1 MLATKSTRIVVASVL
16 AFVGSF
22 ALAHA
27 EGAFTA
33 ASQAFATPGA
43 REPGADNHVVQP
55 TRNGE
60 PFHFRGEDC
69 SRCHVEG
76 GKATNSVFTMSG
88 TIYRDYEGS
97 EPLEG
102 AEVLLL
108 DASGKTVS
116 MTSNAEGNFA
126 TDTPL
131 RGGNYKAW
139 VRYGERTMPMM
150 TVPSI
155 GTTSSWMSC
164 NMHHTPGSTRGALF
178 VPTGRTLRGTYPLRD
193 ISFQKHVRPILT
205 SQCRP
210 CHVPAESQ
218 PITTQTVGETK
229 VTYDYSGGLDLTS
242 HAALIAHAGLVNQST
257 PSESPLLTK
266 VLVSSGQQHAGG
278 KYWLEADPDVALIR
292 QWIAEGALNN

>member
-1 MLATKSTRIVVASVL
+1 MLATESKARVLVASIV
-16 AFVGSF
+16 AFFGSF

-33 ASQAFATPGA
+33 ESQRFASPGA
-43 REPGADNHVVQP
+43 RKAGEDNHVAQP
-55 TRNGE
+55 SRNGQ
-60 PFHFRGEDC
+60 PFHFHGEDC

-102 AEVLLL
+102 AEILLL
-108 DASGKTVS
+108 DGSGKTVS

-126 TDTPL
+126 TDAPL

-139 VRYGERTMPMM
+139 VRNGGRTMPMM
-150 TVPSI
+150 TVPTI

-178 VPTGRTLRGTYPLRD
+178 VPTGRTLRGPYPTKD
-193 ISFQKHVRPILT
+193 VSFQKHVKPILL

-210 CHVPAESQ
+210 CHIPAESQ
-218 PITTQTVGETK
+218 PITTQTVAGAK

-242 HAALIAHAGLVNQST
+242 YVALSAHAKLLDPNAPALIGKLLVT
-257 PSESPLLTK
+257 
-266 VLVSSGQQHAGG
+266 SGEPHAGG
-278 KYWLEADPDVALIR
+278 KYWYESDPDYQVIR
-292 QWIAEGALNN
+292 QWIVEGAKGD